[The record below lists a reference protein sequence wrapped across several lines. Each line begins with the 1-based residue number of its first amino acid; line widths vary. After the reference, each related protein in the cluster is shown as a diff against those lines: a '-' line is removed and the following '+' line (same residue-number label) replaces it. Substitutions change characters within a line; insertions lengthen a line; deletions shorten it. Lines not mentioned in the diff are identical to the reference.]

1 MSVFNLFS
9 KDLQKVVKE
18 RFEKPTPIQEK
29 AIPAIL
35 SGKNVLI
42 LASTGSGKTESSLLP
57 IFDKWL
63 KEKPNPIS
71 ILYIT
76 PLRALNRNLQDRL
89 YWWAT
94 KLDMDISTR
103 HGDTTQYERSKQ
115 ADNPPDFLISTPET
129 LQSILVGRVMREHLR
144 NVKCVVVDEVHEIV
158 GSKRGVQLSI
168 GLERLRNLT
177 GKEFQIVGLSAT
189 VGSQQE
195 VASFLSG
202 GRPCEIVDVTVGKKI
217 NVSVESPE
225 PKKEDKELAES
236 GSIPIQVAARLNRM
250 LNLSKNKES
259 VLIFTNT
266 RESAEVLSSRL
277 KLLDKNIEAHHSSL
291 ARDVRIETE
300 KKFKEKQIKNLV
312 CTSSLELGIDIGSID
327 FVLQYMSPRQVSKLL
342 QRVGRSGHDLERV
355 SEGVIISGDTDD
367 VFESAAIAKLAL
379 ERNFK

>member
-103 HGDTTQYERSKQ
+103 HGDTTQYERGKQ

-144 NVKCVVVDEVHEIV
+144 NVKYVVIDEIHELV
-158 GSKRGVQLSI
+158 G
-168 GLERLRNLT
+168 
-177 GKEFQIVGLSAT
+177 
-189 VGSQQE
+189 
-195 VASFLSG
+195 
-202 GRPCEIVDVTVGKKI
+202 
-217 NVSVESPE
+217 
-225 PKKEDKELAES
+225 
-236 GSIPIQVAARLNRM
+236 
-250 LNLSKNKES
+250 
-259 VLIFTNT
+259 
-266 RESAEVLSSRL
+266 
-277 KLLDKNIEAHHSSL
+277 
-291 ARDVRIETE
+291 
-300 KKFKEKQIKNLV
+300 
-312 CTSSLELGIDIGSID
+312 
-327 FVLQYMSPRQVSKLL
+327 
-342 QRVGRSGHDLERV
+342 
-355 SEGVIISGDTDD
+355 
-367 VFESAAIAKLAL
+367 
-379 ERNFK
+379 